1 MKMDSVFFYKRH
13 VIYFLTGRYHS
24 PSDLTLVH
32 FKEKYSSEQLPQHME
47 SGKFLLPQRGQM
59 NISCFSS
66 LVHVVFADNNSRE
79 Q

>member
-1 MKMDSVFFYKRH
+1 M
-13 VIYFLTGRYHS
+13 
-24 PSDLTLVH
+24 H
-32 FKEKYSSEQLPQHME
+32 FEEKYSSVQLPQYME

-66 LVHVVFADNNSRE
+66 LVHVVFSDNNSQE

>member
-1 MKMDSVFFYKRH
+1 MWYIFV
-13 VIYFLTGRYHS
+13 TGRHHCS
-24 PSDLTLVH
+24 SDLTVAH
-32 FKEKYSSEQLPQHME
+32 FEEKYSSEQLPQHME

-66 LVHVVFADNNSRE
+66 LVHVVFSDNNSRE